1 MEEKIKV
8 AFQGERGAY
17 SHLVCNEVFPNLE
30 TKACS
35 TFEEAFILAME
46 DPSYRIVIPI
56 ENSLAGRV
64 ADIHYLIPRYKLQIH
79 AEHFQKVS
87 HNLLGIQGSK
97 IEDIKTVRS
106 HTQAIGQCNK
116 MILSQKFQPII
127 SADTAGS
134 AKFISQKKD
143 KSESAI
149 ASSLA
154 AKIYN
159 LKILKSNVEDEVGNV
174 TRFFIMGKNS
184 KHPEFK
190 DKKYITSC
198 IFKLKSTP
206 AALYKALGGFATNG
220 VNLSKLESFSV
231 KNTFDQV
238 NFYIDIE
245 GHIENQSLQKALEE
259 LGFHTEKL
267 DILGVYEAH
276 SFRFTKKQINNL

>member
-1 MEEKIKV
+1 MSKKIKV
-8 AFQGERGAY
+8 AFQGELGAY
-17 SHLVCNEVFPNLE
+17 SHLACLEIFPNIE
-30 TKACS
+30 TKACA
-35 TFEEAFILAME
+35 TFEEAFLLARNNSE
-46 DPSYRIVIPI
+46 YRIVIPI

-64 ADIHYLIPRYKLQIH
+64 ADIHYLIPKYKLQIH

-87 HNLLGIQGSK
+87 HNLLGIKGSSIK
-97 IEDIKTVRS
+97 DIKFVRS
-106 HTQAIGQCNK
+106 HAQAIGQCSKIILANK
-116 MILSQKFQPII
+116 LKPII

-134 AKFISQKKD
+134 AKFVAEKKD
-143 KSESAI
+143 KNESAI
-149 ASSLA
+149 ASNLA

-159 LKILKSNVEDEVGNV
+159 LNIIKSNVEDESENF
-174 TRFFIMGKNS
+174 TRFIIMGKDT
-184 KHPEFK
+184 KHPDVK

-220 VNLSKLESFSV
+220 VNLCKLESFSV

-245 GHIENQSLQKALEE
+245 GHIEDPSVQKALEE

-267 DILGVYEAH
+267 NVLGVYEAH
-276 SFRFTKKQINNL
+276 QFRFKNK